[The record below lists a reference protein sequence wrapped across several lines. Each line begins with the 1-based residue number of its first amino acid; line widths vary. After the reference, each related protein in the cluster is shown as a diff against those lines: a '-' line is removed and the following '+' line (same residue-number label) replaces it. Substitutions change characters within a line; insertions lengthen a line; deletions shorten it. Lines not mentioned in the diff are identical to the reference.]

1 MFEFITEELLLYLMP
16 ISMFITA
23 FMMLYLNYLDY
34 KQEKEQKREEER
46 RKKFEQVRKAWED
59 IS

>member
-1 MFEFITEELLLYLMP
+1 MYEFITEELLLYLMP
-16 ISMFITA
+16 ASMFFTA

-34 KQEKEQKREEER
+34 KREKEQKREEER
-46 RKKFEQVRKAWED
+46 REKYEQVRKAWKD